1 MERGISDEPA
11 FFWWVPYA
19 LKKRDA
25 IISAIN
31 TRVRKVTHK
40 YGIEVPTEVEHAK
53 ELDMQNG
60 NTMWMD
66 AMAKEMY
73 NVVVAFEVL
82 DEREQALNGWKKT
95 TGHLVWDVKMEFTRK
110 ARWVLNGHKIPDP
123 VGTTFAGVVSRES
136 IQIAFTYAALNG
148 LDILTADIRNA
159 YLQPPSSQNDYIVC
173 GPEFGIENVGCVA
186 LIHRVLYG
194 GKSAG
199 KDFQNHMY
207 A

>member
-1 MERGISDEPA
+1 MKESHPVEMAKFVMERGISDEPA

-95 TGHLVWDVKMEFTRK
+95 TGHLVWAVKMEFTTK
-110 ARWVLNGHKIPDP
+110 ARWVLDGHKMPDP
-123 VGTTFAGVVSRES
+123 VGSTFAGVVSRES
-136 IQIAFTYAALNG
+136 IQIARLPSMDWIFSQQTLGMPTYSLPHLRMITLSVVLSLG
-148 LDILTADIRNA
+148 LKMWD
-159 YLQPPSSQNDYIVC
+159 VW
-173 GPEFGIENVGCVA
+173 
-186 LIHRVLYG
+186 H
-194 GKSAG
+194 
-199 KDFQNHMY
+199 
-207 A
+207 